1 MATALSLPRG
11 PTAISVTIDALEAR
25 ELSFSS
31 VPKAILLSFE
41 GSAGGYAFFGT
52 DGDPLTASLKIPVAA
67 DSPYQVDIRD
77 TRARNLSVLSLF
89 IEADSAATRVSITVV
104 A

>member
-25 ELSFSS
+25 ELNFSGS

-77 TRARNLSVLSLF
+77 TRARNLSAL
-89 IEADSAATRVSITVV
+89 
-104 A
+104 